1 MTGKTVLA
9 LVAAALVSIFAGAPA
24 LADGQYDPGASDE
37 SIKIGNTNPYSG
49 PASPY
54 GTIGKTIAAYFDMV
68 NAEGGINGRRID
80 FISLDDGYSP
90 PKTVEQVRKLV
101 EQEEVLLLFNLL
113 GTPTNTAVHR
123 YVNAKK
129 IPHLFL
135 ATGASKFGQPEKFPW
150 TMGFAPTYSTEGK
163 AFAKY
168 VMANVDD
175 PKVGVLFQNDDYGK
189 DFLDGFKAGLGDLAD
204 KVIIAEE
211 AYEVTDPTVDSQ
223 IVSLKASGANV
234 FYSITGAKQ
243 AAQAIRKAHDIGWRP
258 LYLLNYVATSKRA
271 VLEPAGLAKA
281 KGIISA
287 QFLKDPNDPGEDVK
301 AYRAF
306 MEKYY
311 SNGDPDEGFNTYG
324 YAVAYTM
331 VHVLELA
338 GDNLTRANIMKQA
351 ASIDKLVV
359 PMLVDGI
366 TVSTGPDDFYP
377 LETLVLIRFD
387 GENWIPFGEPITTE

>member
-1 MTGKTVLA
+1 M
-9 LVAAALVSIFAGAPA
+9 
-24 LADGQYDPGASDE
+24 
-37 SIKIGNTNPYSG
+37 
-49 PASPY
+49 
-54 GTIGKTIAAYFDMV
+54 
-68 NAEGGINGRRID
+68 
-80 FISLDDGYSP
+80 
-90 PKTVEQVRKLV
+90 
-101 EQEEVLLLFNLL
+101 
-113 GTPTNTAVHR
+113 
-123 YVNAKK
+123 
-129 IPHLFL
+129 
-135 ATGASKFGQPEKFPW
+135 
-150 TMGFAPTYSTEGK
+150 
-163 AFAKY
+163 
-168 VMANVDD
+168 
-175 PKVGVLFQNDDYGK
+175 
-189 DFLDGFKAGLGDLAD
+189 
-204 KVIIAEE
+204 IIAEDP
-211 AYEVTDPTVDSQ
+211 YEVTDPTVDSQ

-243 AAQAIRKAHDIGWRP
+243 AAQAIRKAYDIGWRP

-281 KGIISA
+281 KGIVSA

-306 MEKYY
+306 MAKHYPD
-311 SNGDPDEGFNTYG
+311 GDPDEGFNTYG

-331 VHVLELA
+331 THVLELA